1 MVMYSTILREEVKM
15 AVDPTVA
22 ADSVEPYDQLNC
34 THTALRQASRQLTQI
49 YDDAIAPSGL
59 TSAQAMVVSRIDEL
73 GGAPSGKGPS
83 LQTLARR
90 LSIQISALT
99 HALKP
104 LVRDG
109 VVEIHAD
116 ADDRRTKRAVLTP
129 QGMKQTQQ
137 MYTLWTTV
145 NARMDAALGEGTA
158 QELRALSRRVAS
170 PEFLA
175 AMTSSNEDRPG
186 S

>member
-1 MVMYSTILREEVKM
+1 M
-15 AVDPTVA
+15 AANRPKA
-22 ADSVEPYDQLNC
+22 ADDVEPYDQLNC

-59 TSAQAMVVSRIDEL
+59 TSSQAMVVSRIDEL
-73 GGAPSGKGPS
+73 GGAPGGEGPP
-83 LQTLARR
+83 LQALAKR

-109 VVEIHAD
+109 VVEVTVD
-116 ADDRRTKRAVLTP
+116 RSDRRTKRAVLT
-129 QGMKQTQQ
+129 QRGMEQTRQ
-137 MYTLWTTV
+137 MYDLWTAV
-145 NARMDAALGEGTA
+145 NSRLDAALGAGTA
-158 QELRALSRRVAS
+158 RELRALSRRVAS

-175 AMTSSNEDRPG
+175 AMVSAEEA
-186 S
+186 